1 MKKTVQRFTPSE
13 RWFHNTVMFTF
24 MLLLITGLGMLY
36 FNLAGEQ
43 GSPRK
48 FLVFVHEMI
57 ALLFIGGPIIAFT
70 LGDRAIWNENIT
82 ILTSWTRL
90 DIEWLIKKPLAA
102 VSSRFTLPEEDKFNP
117 GQKTWALFA
126 ITNVFLL
133 TVTGI
138 IMWTT
143 GSPIAAL
150 VIHTILAILIMVAV
164 SGHIFMAVINP
175 DTRPGLGSILDG
187 EVDAEWAKRHH
198 PIWIER
204 MERER
209 ALEDR

>member
-1 MKKTVQRFTPSE
+1 
-13 RWFHNTVMFTF
+13 MFTF

-36 FNLAGEQ
+36 FNLMGEQ
-43 GSPRK
+43 GAPRK
-48 FLVFVHEMI
+48 FLVFIHEMI
-57 ALLFIGGPIIAFT
+57 ALLFIGGPIIAFL
-70 LGDRAIWNENIT
+70 LGDRAIWRENIK
-82 ILTSWTRL
+82 IIGGWSWL
-90 DIEWLIKKPLAA
+90 DIEWLIKKPLSA

-117 GQKTWALFA
+117 GQKTWVIYA
-126 ITNVFLL
+126 ITTVFLL
-133 TVTGI
+133 TITGI
-138 IMWTT
+138 IMWAT

-150 VIHTILAILIMVAV
+150 VIHTVLAMFIMAAV

-198 PIWIER
+198 PLWIER

-209 ALEDR
+209 ALQDR

>member
-1 MKKTVQRFTPSE
+1 MKKTVMRFTSSE

-36 FNLAGEQ
+36 FNLMGEQ
-43 GSPRK
+43 GAPRK

-57 ALLFIGGPIIAFT
+57 ALFFIGGPIIAFT
-70 LGDRAIWNENIT
+70 LGDRFIWKENIR
-82 ILTSWTRL
+82 IIGVWDRH
-90 DIEWLIKKPLAA
+90 DIEWLIKKPLATI
-102 VSSRFTLPEEDKFNP
+102 SSRITLPEEDKFNP
-117 GQKTWALFA
+117 GQKTWAIFA
-126 ITNVFLL
+126 ITTVFLL

-150 VIHTILAILIMVAV
+150 IIHTILALLIMVAV

-198 PIWIER
+198 PLWIER
-204 MERER
+204 VERER
-209 ALEDR
+209 ALRDR